1 MDQKDQ
7 VGETVNLRH
16 ISAEKILDA
25 ALLLVLMF
33 FTFLSLGYVSRSLQF
48 SKRCDAVCGNVR
60 SITPV
65 MGGQEQCFCD
75 EGHGKWRREEISTS
89 R

>member
-1 MDQKDQ
+1 MS
-7 VGETVNLRH
+7 LRN
-16 ISAEKILDA
+16 IPAEKILDA

-33 FTFLSLGYVSRSLQF
+33 FTFLSLGYVSRSVQF
-48 SKRCDAVCGNVR
+48 SKSCEKVCGDVR
-60 SITPV
+60 SITPL

-75 EGHGKWRREEISTS
+75 EGHGKWRRAEISVS